1 MNVQASQDAVVERM
15 REQDATHQVSKVGD
29 SVYVVMD
36 ADYRSDVQTFT
47 TFTEETEWY
56 VYQTKA
62 WQIASSSH
70 HYNNEHPILR

>member
-1 MNVQASQDAVVERM
+1 MTEQASQDAVVERM
-15 REQDATHQVSKVGD
+15 REKDATHQVSKVGD

-56 VYQTKA
+56 VSGWK
-62 WQIASSSH
+62 S
-70 HYNNEHPILR
+70 NEVMADTFIVSPL